1 MSKAKEWASAVTG
14 GMSLRDLAN
23 AIGGT
28 HSTVG
33 RKLDNDDPQM
43 IVEIAKHFGA
53 NPVGVLI
60 SIEFLNPRDVRNY
73 AAVSNLENYDDL
85 ELAEEIVRRLRE
97 REDHEALHG
106 NIFELSDY
114 QSAPTDTHDGTVTE
128 WDGSKPAAAD
138 SSPDENEERI
148 KRGEDPID

>member
-1 MSKAKEWASAVTG
+1 
-14 GMSLRDLAN
+14 MSLRDLAN

-28 HSTVG
+28 HSTIG

-114 QSAPTDTHDGTVTE
+114 QSVPADTHLDYV
-128 WDGSKPAAAD
+128 A
-138 SSPDENEERI
+138 
-148 KRGEDPID
+148 KRGTPEPEEGDDDYGDGA

>member
-1 MSKAKEWASAVTG
+1 MSKAKDWVDAVTG

-28 HSTVG
+28 HSTIG

-43 IVEIAKHFGA
+43 IVDIAKHFGA

-60 SIEFLNPRDVRNY
+60 AIGFLNLRDVRNY
-73 AAVSNLENYDDL
+73 AAISNLDNYDDV

-97 REDHEALHG
+97 REEREALHG
-106 NIFELSDY
+106 NVLEPADY
-114 QSAPTDTHDGTVTE
+114 QSASRHMPQG
-128 WDGSKPAAAD
+128 AAVGHID
-138 SSPDENEERI
+138 YRDEENMEF
-148 KRGEDPID
+148 DD